1 VIKQGLR
8 LVRLHEH
15 SVGLQLL
22 NQLLSALGEHGGLVG
37 GADEVD
43 FLAIEALSEVNERR
57 LEAVLS
63 VDVRAIGA
71 YLSPT
76 RS

>member
-1 VIKQGLR
+1 M
-8 LVRLHEH
+8 VRLNENG
-15 SVGLQLL
+15 VGLKLL
-22 NQLLSALGEHGGLVG
+22 NQLLSALCEHGGLVG

-43 FLAIEALSEVNERR
+43 FLAIEALSEVDEGR

-63 VDVRAIGA
+63 VVVRAMGA